1 MTLKALF
8 RGHKFLQGE
17 SEWHEGLHAI
27 IGPSGSGKTTL
38 LRLLA
43 GLGESTPYIDL
54 NHNVWQDGKKHSPA
68 YHRPICYVPQH
79 PSLIPFR
86 TIRQQVQWVMAES
99 FEPAVLAHWAD
110 RLEIL
115 SLLDRYPQ
123 SLSGGQQQRAAV
135 LRALATRQPVL
146 LLDEALSQVEER
158 IRRQCLQWF
167 RNEPPVP
174 WIFYSTHQLQEAL
187 AFSDTITVIVDGQVY
202 SPLSPDQLLKHPP
215 TAQIAWM
222 LGYRGSFRLDDNRH
236 VLLHPARILIG
247 AYPEQGLVLTAR
259 VDIYPQEYSLRSHW
273 IIKRHQPYCEQWEWD
288 LPQYPAILHADAITL
303 IDPPYVSYELSPQE
317 VLTNVS
323 SIAW

>member
-1 MTLKALF
+1 MTLTASF
-8 RGHKFLQGE
+8 QDHKFLQGE
-17 SEWHEGLHAI
+17 GEWHEGLHAI

-43 GLGESTPYIDL
+43 GLGETASRIAFK
-54 NHNVWQDGKKHSPA
+54 HSVWQDGKKHVPA
-68 YHRPICYVPQH
+68 YQRPICYVPQH

-86 TIRQQVQWVMAES
+86 TIRQQIQWVMAES
-99 FEPAVLAHWAD
+99 LEPSVLTRWAE
-110 RLEIL
+110 RLEIV

-167 RNEPPVP
+167 RHEPPVP

-187 AFSDTITVIVDGQVY
+187 TFSDTITVIVNGQVY
-202 SPLSPDQLLKHPP
+202 SPLLPDQLLKHPP
-215 TAQIAWM
+215 TAEIAWM

-236 VLLHPARILIG
+236 VLLHPARVLIG
-247 AYPEQGLVLTAR
+247 AYPEQGLVIMAH
-259 VDIYPQEYSLRSHW
+259 VDVYPHEHRLRSHW
-273 IIKRHQPYCEQWEWD
+273 MIKRDQPYREQWEWD
-288 LPQYPAILHADAITL
+288 LPQYPAIQHADAITL
-303 IDPPYVSYELSPQE
+303 IDPPYVSFELSQKE
-317 VLTNVS
+317 VPTNVS